1 MGQGCFI
8 TGTDTGVGKT
18 WVTLGLMLALK
29 RRGFTVSGMKPLA
42 SGCRR
47 TPEGLRN
54 RDAEM
59 LQEQSSMPI
68 AYEVVNRYAFDPPVA
83 PHIAAKEAGV
93 EVELDVILRD
103 FQRLF
108 VNADFALV
116 EGIGGWAVPLNE
128 RERLSDLVR
137 RMAIPVILVVGL
149 RLGCINH
156 ALLSAEA
163 IGNDAVPL
171 LGWVANGIDR
181 HYRNCEETLYTL
193 SAQISAPMLDFIPWA
208 HPLSPE
214 HIAEYLRNAADLLCS
229 LRAGNEGSV
238 ALVKGHELE

>member
-18 WVTLGLMLALK
+18 WVTLGLMRALAQ
-29 RRGFTVSGMKPLA
+29 RGFTVSGMKPVA
-42 SGCRR
+42 SGSRR

-54 RDAEM
+54 QDAEM
-59 LQEQSSMPI
+59 LQQHGSRPLG
-68 AYEVVNRYAFDPPVA
+68 YELVNRYAFDPPIA
-83 PHIAAKEAGV
+83 PHVAAEEAGV
-93 EVELDVILRD
+93 TIDLDVIARD
-103 FQRLF
+103 FQHLDDKS
-108 VNADFALV
+108 DFTLV
-116 EGIGGWAVPLNE
+116 EGIGGWAVPLNQ

-137 RMAIPVILVVGL
+137 RIAIPVILVVGL

-181 HYRNCEETLYTL
+181 HYHSCEETLYTL
-193 SAQISAPMLDFIPWA
+193 SAQISAPMLDYVPWA
-208 HPLSPE
+208 HPLCPE
-214 HIAEYLRNAADLLCS
+214 HIAEYLGNAADLLCS
-229 LRAGNEGSV
+229 LRTGNEGGV
-238 ALVKGHELE
+238 ALARGHQIE

>member
-18 WVTLGLMLALK
+18 WVTLGLMVALAQ
-29 RRGFTVSGMKPLA
+29 RGFTVSGMKPVA
-42 SGCRR
+42 SGCRQ
-47 TPEGLRN
+47 TPQGLRN
-54 RDAEM
+54 RDAEK
-59 LQEQSSMPI
+59 LQQHCSRPI
-68 AYEVVNRYAFDPPVA
+68 AYELVNRYTFDAPIA
-83 PHIAAKEAGV
+83 PHVAAKEAGV
-93 EVELDVILRD
+93 TIDLEAISRD
-103 FQRLF
+103 FHRLG
-108 VNADFALV
+108 NKSDFALV

-128 RERLSDLVR
+128 HQRLSDLVR

-181 HYRNCEETLYTL
+181 HYHNCEETLYTL
-193 SAQISAPMLDFIPWA
+193 SAQISAPLLGYVPWA

-229 LRAGNEGSV
+229 LRAGNEGGV
-238 ALVKGHELE
+238 ALGRGHQLE